1 MLTIGIDVA
10 KATLE
15 VAAWQDGQGE
25 RIGVFPNHPAGWDAL
40 RTAVTAC
47 LASPAAERGTAE
59 RGTAEAAN
67 AAANAAVAVVLEPT
81 GGYELGVA
89 LWARQQPG
97 WQVHRP
103 NPAQVRAWATS
114 QGIRAKT
121 DRQDAR
127 LLARYGAAHAPLPV
141 WQPLASEVSELEQL
155 LHRRDEVA
163 AWVRREQAR
172 ADQLAARPDASP
184 TVRASRSR
192 LLRTLEEELAELE
205 AAIAEHLRAHAE
217 LHAHQ
222 TRLQTVCGVGPRV
235 GPSLVVACERFQT
248 RLGRPGTL
256 ADAKRLVAY
265 LGVDPKP
272 YQSGTSVHGPS
283 LISRQGDGALRAR
296 LYMGALGALHGP
308 NPLHAFYDG
317 LVARGKPKKVALVA
331 AMRKLVVWAWAVFVT
346 GQDFDPS
353 KCAHNT
359 A

>member
-15 VAAWQDGQGE
+15 VAIWQDGPQDGHGE
-25 RIGVFPNHPAGWDAL
+25 RVDTFANTPAGWEAL
-40 RTAVTAC
+40 RVAVTAR
-47 LASPAAERGTAE
+47 LTDSPAGPAGV
-59 RGTAEAAN
+59 
-67 AAANAAVAVVLEPT
+67 AVAVVLEPT

-172 ADQLAARPDASP
+172 AEQLAVRPDASAA
-184 TVRASRSR
+184 VRASRER
-192 LLRTLEEELAELE
+192 LLQTLEEELAALE
-205 AAIAEHLRAHAE
+205 EAIAEHLRAHAD
-217 LHAHQ
+217 LHARQ
-222 TRLQTVCGVGPRV
+222 TRVQTVCGVGPRV
-235 GPSLVVACERFQT
+235 GPSLLVACERFQT
-248 RLGRPGTL
+248 LLGRPGTL
-256 ADAKRLVAY
+256 RDTKGMTAY
-265 LGVDPKP
+265 VGLDPKP
-272 YQSGTSVHGPS
+272 YQSGTSVRGPA

-296 LYMGALGALHGP
+296 LYMGALGALRGQ
-308 NPLHAFYDG
+308 NPARACYDR

-331 AMRKLVVWAWAVFVT
+331 AARKIVVWAWAVFVT
-346 GQDFDPS
+346 GQDFDPT
-353 KCAHNT
+353 KCAHST